1 MSDRCVYKS
10 LCSIVFLLAVA
21 SPAWADPVFERVS
34 APGAAQV
41 KKPFEVAFEMRWRGA
56 ADAYVALPLEY
67 EGPDW
72 ADIELGAS
80 EAFVR
85 DGENVVAHRLV
96 LTPREIGVFEVP
108 EVRAGYLTA
117 GDLAAVKQPDEVS
130 GNQEPER
137 QIPKLRV
144 SGFTVEVRR
153 DLTIL
158 WIALALVGAGV
169 LIYVGGAGVFVWKRA
184 REDAS
189 EAEAAGNG
197 ALERM
202 ADARAAG
209 RTLHEAKRC
218 RVEGDPYGFY
228 SHLAR
233 AAEELG
239 PAHDELAGVLQARA
253 QKIGFQ
259 GYTPTE
265 DDMASDYRAV
275 ARALKQSGDEESP
288 VSP

>member
-1 MSDRCVYKS
+1 MRDKCVYKS
-10 LCSIVFLLAVA
+10 LCGMFFLLAA
-21 SPAWADPVFERVS
+21 GSAAWAAPVFEWVDS
-34 APGAAQV
+34 PDAAHV
-41 KKPFEVAFEMRWRGA
+41 KKPFELVCEMRWRGG

-67 EGPDW
+67 EAPDW
-72 ADIELGAS
+72 ADIETGPS

-85 DGENVVAHRLV
+85 DGENVVMHTLV
-96 LTPREIGVFEVP
+96 LTPRELGVFEVP
-108 EVRAGYLTA
+108 EVRAGYLTP
-117 GDLAAVKQPDEVS
+117 GDLAAVRQPDEVS

-137 QIPKLRV
+137 QIPTLRV
-144 SGFTVEVRR
+144 SGFLVEVRR
-153 DLTIL
+153 DLTML
-158 WIALALVGAGV
+158 WTALALVGAGV
-169 LIYVGGAGVFVWKRA
+169 LIYMGGAGVFVWKRA

-189 EAEAAGNG
+189 EAEAAIDGIP
-197 ALERM
+197 EPM
-202 ADARAAG
+202 VDARAAG

-228 SHLAR
+228 SLLAN

-239 PAHDELAGVLQARA
+239 PAHEELAGVLQARA

-259 GYTPTE
+259 GYAPTE